1 MECISCGLRN
11 VEDARFCGHCGINI
25 WQRAQ
30 TLIGQDDSAELDD
43 QKGHDGLKKLVAQ
56 IMFCFS
62 CGLRS
67 CDDARFCGQ
76 CGVNLKLGLPLTD
89 KTI

>member
-1 MECISCGLRN
+1 MECISCGLHN

-30 TLIGQDDSAELDD
+30 TLIGQADSSELDD
-43 QKGHDGLKKLVAQ
+43 QKSHDGLKNLVAQ

-62 CGLRS
+62 CGLRN

-76 CGVNLKLGLPLTD
+76 CGVNLKLGLP
-89 KTI
+89 

>member
-30 TLIGQDDSAELDD
+30 TLIAQDDSAELDD
-43 QKGHDGLKKLVAQ
+43 QKGHDGLKNLIAQ
-56 IMFCFS
+56 ITFCFS
-62 CGLRS
+62 CGLRC

-76 CGVNLKLGLPLTD
+76 CGVNLKLGLP
-89 KTI
+89 